1 MAITK
6 KEKEVTAV
14 VEDVEMKSPAPVDEA
29 TKKAEREN
37 LVFEELKEHAKQIDK
52 SINAKEPRYILRI
65 LRSLSAT
72 RKNINATVLRRVVN
86 VFYSNAPAQKEILLA
101 YIEEPM
107 DIGADGVKAPTTK
120 SVKFS
125 VNTLPEHDVYFH
137 LLVILY
143 LLDLKK
149 YKEVRFFCLFII
161 TNIHFLNFRPLNAL
175 ML

>member
-1 MAITK
+1 MAVTK
-6 KEKEVTAV
+6 KEKEAPV

-29 TKKAEREN
+29 TKKTEREN

-72 RKNINATVLRRVVN
+72 RKNINASVLRRVVN
-86 VFYSNAPAQKEILLA
+86 VFYSNAPAQKEALLA

-107 DIGADGVKAPTTK
+107 DTGADGAKAPATK

-125 VNTLPEHDVYFH
+125 VTTLPEHDVYFH

-149 YKEVRFFCLFII
+149 YKEVMSFGLFVD
-161 TNIHFLNFRPLNAL
+161 NQH
-175 ML
+175 